1 MAIDIKKAQL
11 WLLYRSL
18 EVTFIILLKLLNSL
32 PVALFHRISAPIVKG
47 LMCFVIPRRRVL
59 RNLNAAF
66 GQRYSPATKRGIAKG
81 VREHFVKNLMDC
93 FFQLGHPQY
102 VKSAVTIEGIE
113 NLEAALAKGKGII
126 ALGAHI
132 GNFVLVGTRLGVEG
146 YPFST
151 LFRVPEEK
159 RIKEMIEFYLCPP
172 FRQQIIPSR
181 PRRLAVRKILNALK
195 RNEIVY
201 ILGDNLK
208 KGKIETLLFGQKVL
222 SPRGPV
228 SLALRSGAAIVPV
241 YLVRNYQGGLQLVI
255 EPEIPLTR
263 NGSLSRDIT
272 QSTQQIVQHLER
284 LISRYPD
291 QWNWLTVRMRKS
303 HGYMYSMGRDSNS
316 AFTSETPGTP
326 LASRTM
332 VSSRSD

>member
-1 MAIDIKKAQL
+1 MRLKNVRL

-18 EVTFIILLKLLNSL
+18 EGIFLILLKLVKTL
-32 PVALFHRISAPIVKG
+32 PIDLFQRLSAPIVKG
-47 LMCFVIPRRRVL
+47 LVCFVIPRRRIL

-66 GQRYSPATKRGIAKG
+66 GQRYSSATKTGLAKG
-81 VREHFVKNLMDC
+81 VQQHFAKNLMDC
-93 FFQLGHPQY
+93 FLQLGHPQY

-126 ALGAHI
+126 ALGAHL
-132 GNFVLVGTRLGVEG
+132 GNFVLVGTRIGVEG
-146 YPFST
+146 YPFSS

-208 KGKIETLLFGQKVL
+208 KGKIETLFFGQKVL

-228 SLALRSGAAIVPV
+228 SLALRSGAALVPL
-241 YLVRNYQGGLQLVI
+241 YLVRNYQGGLQLII
-255 EPEIPLTR
+255 EPEIPLSR
-263 NGSLSRDIT
+263 NGDLGRDIT
-272 QSTQQIVQHLER
+272 HSTQQIVRHLEQ
-284 LISRYPD
+284 LIRRYPD
-291 QWNWLTVRMRKS
+291 QWNWLTVRMKKN
-303 HGYMYSMGRDSNS
+303 HGYIYSMGGDSNS
-316 AFTSETPGTP
+316 AVTSETPETP
-326 LASRTM
+326 LASSTM